1 MALRRGVST
10 WVFGLLPTSYGGGS
24 SMKGLGLRLELEW
37 VNSRSLDI
45 LEHGP
50 LSKPL
55 FLIRR
60 DSSLEGESLC

>member
-1 MALRRGVST
+1 
-10 WVFGLLPTSYGGGS
+10 
-24 SMKGLGLRLELEW
+24 LRLELEW